1 MKKILFLTGLA
12 FLVGVGMVN
21 AQTADEIVN
30 LYITALG
37 GKEKIAGIKSVYME
51 GVTVMQNGNE
61 LTARTYK
68 VQDQLYRREM
78 ELGAM
83 GNMTQIVTPEKGWF
97 SNPRNGGAFEAM
109 PEEMLKGMKGELDC
123 LNPLVNYAA
132 KGHQVTVL
140 GKEVIDGKSCHKL
153 KCTLASG
160 SDITYYIEE
169 STGYLLRETRKGR
182 GGMMGGGGRP
192 GAQGGNAGA
201 ETEFNID
208 YRNYQK
214 TADGYVFPFTVTMGG
229 RGAGMTMEKIE
240 VNKSMDLKTLSKP
253 E

>member
-1 MKKILFLTGLA
+1 MKKYTVLSLVFSLFCSVA
-12 FLVGVGMVN
+12 AW
-21 AQTADEIVN
+21 AQTADEVVN
-30 LYITALG
+30 LYVQALG
-37 GKEKIAGIKSVYME
+37 GKDKLASIKSVYME

-109 PEEMLKGMKGELDC
+109 PEEMMKGMKGEMDC
-123 LNPLVNYAA
+123 TGPLVNYAA
-132 KGHQVTVL
+132 KGNKIELL
-140 GKEVIDGKSCHKL
+140 GKETVDGKECYKL
-153 KCTLASG
+153 KCTPAVG
-160 SDITYYIEE
+160 SDILYFIEV

-182 GGMMGGGGRP
+182 GGMMGGGRP
-192 GAQGGNAGA
+192 GGPGGNAGG

-208 YRNYQK
+208 YKNYQK
-214 TADGYVFPFTVTMGG
+214 TADGYVFPYTVTMGG
-229 RGAGMTMEKIE
+229 RGAGTTMEKIE
-240 VNKSMDLKTLSKP
+240 VNKAIDVKAMSKP
-253 E
+253 AQ